1 MEGLIGR
8 LLDEEDATV
17 RNLRRAATFYCIPN
31 MNPGKLTLRALF
43 VDVLRGSKQLGL
55 SRNYRPT
62 MCCHNTHTYTHIH
75 LYKRI

>member
-31 MNPGKLTLRALF
+31 MNPGMSFFKKDIDTAHL
-43 VDVLRGSKQLGL
+43 VVYVLK
-55 SRNYRPT
+55 YI
-62 MCCHNTHTYTHIH
+62 Y
-75 LYKRI
+75 Y